1 MPTRE
6 AKATLPTSRQS
17 QNCRRRREE
26 TLELSLPSIPRG
38 PQPTSQA
45 RASSPRRPQLQI
57 VGDDV
62 GRLSHRHRRP
72 PRPFATTT
80 QASRSLIFSP
90 TPQELYG
97 PPAVVRL
104 ISSPGAGSVDSM
116 GSAWISAVRRCS
128 VRGLPVAAHPGPSA
142 PETNLA
148 LARQVHTRRAKA
160 FCNQVPPDDFISTE
174 RAAPADSP
182 GDESGAF
189 RFGWRPDRPAG
200 RRWVAGGRWCRY
212 SAE

>member
-104 ISSPGAGSVDSM
+104 ISSPGGGFLRFHGQRLDFRSTPLLGSRPSRGGPSRAKGSGNEPGFGTAGSY
-116 GSAWISAVRRCS
+116 
-128 VRGLPVAAHPGPSA
+128 PP
-142 PETNLA
+142 
-148 LARQVHTRRAKA
+148 RQ
-160 FCNQVPPDDFISTE
+160 SLL
-174 RAAPADSP
+174 
-182 GDESGAF
+182 
-189 RFGWRPDRPAG
+189 
-200 RRWVAGGRWCRY
+200 
-212 SAE
+212 